1 MEFAGATATLSK
13 KLSNGYGVSGR
24 SAYDGVFAAP
34 VKLRASSF
42 SSRLE
47 DYREVFGSFGAS
59 SIPVLEVPELKERKK
74 NDDIRHS
81 KLDYSK
87 VFGGIGNLEAAVPFE
102 ELIREPKHK
111 KRNSFSMG
119 ESPERSKAKGGN
131 QSCREDPTKY
141 SKENPTLLRSSND
154 TSRINMSYLMV
165 NQGSDVAQIHAVPA
179 YTCLIEEVNPVK
191 VNRDNPV
198 KVKRDNPVNVNRD
211 NPVKLNRDNK
221 SVPGTHDD
229 CSGIHC
235 NEGIKESG
243 CCSKSLSD
251 PSPDNTKKQS
261 SNNEV
266 NVKNRSE
273 TIDMFFDA
281 SKISNGSKGAH
292 HIKIPPFET
301 VAGNMDYHNDEA
313 ARSTATQGHASKRDR
328 SEGADSPSY
337 LDDIVD
343 SNSEAATSVAALRK
357 AIEEAQVR
365 MKVAKELMRKK
376 KEGFPN
382 FVKRKSNIDSKAEK
396 KEDKISCKTLSLE
409 EINTRQT
416 FGEMDAL
423 TKFSYEVG
431 KPTMR
436 MEKVR
441 SDLGAKE
448 MLVAE
453 EAIQA
458 TLKTLISTQEKH
470 KEEFEQKEADDNAK
484 VIELKELEN
493 NRKEPCIENTGRN
506 AFDKP
511 EECDHTIE
519 VMKEYRKDEN
529 NIEKVHAANEASAC
543 EELVVEAR
551 HTYQEVVDET
561 KLVQKTFDSGA
572 TDKRLRV
579 NEEEEVENKVTP
591 FHEPANCESNLGEQE
606 LVRRDEN
613 KVACKPEDGKKIEG
627 RKECQRNLRAI
638 HELKEVERN
647 IDQEQKGNEEK
658 VEVSSDP
665 EECELPEFV
674 EPMDKRA
681 CSPHHPDFNSL
692 EREIENLGSL
702 DDIKRSD
709 ETGFLDV
716 NREAEHS
723 CQREGTKSTVSN
735 IYVHEMLEQ
744 TVDHIHDE
752 EDIYL
757 RITQDTE
764 LDANESVQYSK
775 ASKKEIEGATSLMEE
790 NEGGREDNKEPVEV
804 IRVSQTDSNY
814 EDIKA
819 EEIGMT
825 IGTSSSYE
833 PGEIEKW
840 SKTQVCDTTVEND
853 ETVEVT
859 PAVYSYDVQ
868 DDIMEA
874 SDASFGLQ
882 EKYDE
887 PESVQETN
895 DFYEK
900 IAVETSAFVR
910 CAPEI
915 NETVNPM
922 QSRSETVTFE
932 SDATYFAETDMKARK
947 NQDQCMEEAENHCN
961 PLMLSEETTTEC
973 IKIREDA
980 KEASVS
986 LDEEIDENRS
996 NSSNEEILFDNEHNI
1011 EESQVVT
1018 MSGRISTPFK
1028 EEGIETIHSNLEENH
1043 QAGTAMEEKESNGNL
1058 QTVDLEKERLKKI
1071 DEAKERER
1079 EKEKLAVDRAIREA
1093 RHRAFAETRER
1104 VVQERAAAE
1113 ARQKKKSDGRE
1124 GLGKTIGHANEKKPA
1139 EKAAMEAK
1147 LKAERAAVERAT
1159 AEARARA
1166 LERALSEKFAS
1177 ESRNKSDK
1185 SVAEKLFG
1193 ASRDNGM
1200 KQNFH
1205 SKSFSYGVRDSTDV
1219 FDGANGDSAQRCK
1232 ARSERHQRIGERVAK
1247 ALSEKNMRDRLV
1259 QMEQEERNRIAEAL
1273 DADVKRWSSGKTGNL
1288 RALLSTLQYIL
1299 GPDSGW
1305 QPIPLT
1311 DIVMTSAVK
1320 KAYRKATLSVH
1331 PDKLQQRGASI
1342 QQKYICEKV
1351 FDLLKEAWNRF
1362 NMEER

>member
-1 MEFAGATATLSK
+1 MDFAGATSTLSK

-24 SAYDGVFAAP
+24 SAYDGVFATP
-34 VKLRASSF
+34 VKLRAPSF

-74 NDDIRHS
+74 TDDIRHS

-87 VFGGIGNLEAAVPFE
+87 VFGGFGNLEAAMPLE
-102 ELIREPKHK
+102 ELIGEPKHK
-111 KRNSFSMG
+111 KKNSFSMG
-119 ESPERSKAKGGN
+119 ASSERSKAKGGN
-131 QSCREDPTKY
+131 QSYREDPTKY
-141 SKENPTLLRSSND
+141 SKENPMLLRSCND
-154 TSRINMSYLMV
+154 TNRINMSYHMV

-191 VNRDNPV
+191 VNRG
-198 KVKRDNPVNVNRD
+198 K
-211 NPVKLNRDNK
+211 K
-221 SVPGTHDD
+221 SVPVTHDA

-243 CCSKSLSD
+243 CCTKSLTD

-261 SNNEV
+261 SNDGV
-266 NVKNRSE
+266 KVKNRSD
-273 TIDMFFDA
+273 TIDLFFDA
-281 SKISNGSKGAH
+281 SKISNGSKGTH
-292 HIKIPPFET
+292 HIKVPPPET
-301 VAGNMDYHNDEA
+301 VAGNMDNLNDEA
-313 ARSTATQGHASKRDR
+313 AGFTETQGHASKRDR

-337 LDDIVD
+337 LDDMVD
-343 SNSEAATSVAALRK
+343 SNSEAAAPVAALRK

-365 MKVAKELMRKK
+365 MKVARELMRRK

-396 KEDKISCKTLSLE
+396 KEDKISCKTWNLE
-409 EINTRQT
+409 EINMRQT
-416 FGEMDAL
+416 FGETDAL
-423 TKFSYEVG
+423 TKFSSEVG

-453 EAIQA
+453 EAMQE
-458 TLKTLISTQEKH
+458 TLKKLISAQAKR
-470 KEEFEQKEADDNAK
+470 KEEFEPKEADDNAK
-484 VIELKELEN
+484 VIELKEVEN
-493 NRKEPCIENTGRN
+493 NSKEPCIKNTGKN
-506 AFDKP
+506 ASDKL

-519 VMKEYRKDEN
+519 VIKEYWEREN
-529 NIEKVHAANEASAC
+529 NEEKVHASNEAGAS

-561 KLVQKTFDSGA
+561 KLVQKTVDNGA

-579 NEEEEVENKVTP
+579 NGEGEVENKMTA
-591 FHEPANCESNLGEQE
+591 FHEPANCESDLGEQE
-606 LVRRDEN
+606 LARGDEN
-613 KVACKPEDGKKIEG
+613 KVACKPEEDGKKIEG
-627 RKECQRNLRAI
+627 QKECQRNLRAI
-638 HELKEVERN
+638 QEFKEVEKN
-647 IDQEQKGNEEK
+647 IDQEQRGNEEK
-658 VEVSSDP
+658 VDVSNEP

-674 EPMDKRA
+674 ESMDKRA
-681 CSPHHPDFNSL
+681 CSPHRPDFNSL

-709 ETGFLDV
+709 KTGFPDV

-723 CQREGTKSTVSN
+723 CQREGTKSTFSN

-757 RITQDTE
+757 RIIEDSE
-764 LDANESVQYSK
+764 LDENECVKYSK
-775 ASKKEIEGATSLMEE
+775 ASKNEIEGAASPMEE
-790 NEGGREDNKEPVEV
+790 NEGWWEDNMEPVEV
-804 IRVSQTDSNY
+804 IRVSHTDPNY

-819 EEIGMT
+819 EEIGMA

-833 PGEIEKW
+833 PDEIEKW
-840 SKTQVCDTTVEND
+840 SKTQVSDTTVEND

-868 DDIMEA
+868 DGIMEA
-874 SDASFGLQ
+874 SDASFELQ
-882 EKYDE
+882 EKCDE

-910 CAPEI
+910 RASEI

-922 QSRSETVTFE
+922 QSRSETVNFE
-932 SDATYFAETDMKARK
+932 SDATYFAETGMKARQ
-947 NQDQCMEEAENHCN
+947 NQDHCMEEAENDCN
-961 PLMLSEETTTEC
+961 PPMLSGETTTEC
-973 IKIREDA
+973 IKILEDA
-980 KEASVS
+980 KDARVAF
-986 LDEEIDENRS
+986 DEEIDETRS
-996 NSSNEEILFDNEHNI
+996 NSSNEEKLFDNEHNI
-1011 EESQVVT
+1011 EASQVVT
-1018 MSGRISTPFK
+1018 MPGRMSSPFK

-1043 QAGTAMEEKESNGNL
+1043 QEAPIMEEKESNGNP
-1058 QTVDLEKERLKKI
+1058 QTVDLEKEYLKKI

-1079 EKEKLAVDRAIREA
+1079 EREKLAVDRAIREA

-1185 SVAEKLFG
+1185 SVAEKFFG

>member
-34 VKLRASSF
+34 VKLRAPSF

-74 NDDIRHS
+74 NDDVRHS

-87 VFGGIGNLEAAVPFE
+87 VFGGFGNIEAAMPFE
-102 ELIREPKHK
+102 ELIDEPKHK
-111 KRNSFSMG
+111 KKNSFSMG
-119 ESPERSKAKGGN
+119 ASSERSKAKGGT
-131 QSCREDPTKY
+131 QSCREDLTKY

-154 TSRINMSYLMV
+154 TNRINMSYLMV

-198 KVKRDNPVNVNRD
+198 KV
-211 NPVKLNRDNK
+211 NRDNK
-221 SVPGTHDD
+221 SVPVTDD
-229 CSGIHC
+229 SHSSILC

-243 CCSKSLSD
+243 CCTKSLTD

-261 SNNEV
+261 SNNGV
-266 NVKNRSE
+266 NIKNRSD
-273 TIDMFFDA
+273 TIDLFFDA

-292 HIKIPPFET
+292 HIKVPPSET
-301 VAGNMDYHNDEA
+301 VAGNMDNHNDEA
-313 ARSTATQGHASKRDR
+313 VRFTATQGHASKRDR
-328 SEGADSPSY
+328 SEGSDSPSY
-337 LDDIVD
+337 LDDMVD
-343 SNSEAATSVAALRK
+343 SNSEAAASVAALRK

-365 MKVAKELMRKK
+365 MKVAKELMRRK

-382 FVKRKSNIDSKAEK
+382 FVTRKSNIDSKAEK
-396 KEDKISCKTLSLE
+396 KEDKISCKTLNLE
-409 EINTRQT
+409 EINMRQT
-416 FGEMDAL
+416 FGETDAL
-423 TKFSYEVG
+423 TKFSSELG

-436 MEKVR
+436 MERVR

-453 EAIQA
+453 EAMQE
-458 TLKTLISTQEKH
+458 TLKKLISTQAKH
-470 KEEFEQKEADDNAK
+470 KEEFELKEADDNAT
-484 VIELKELEN
+484 VIELKEVEN
-493 NRKEPCIENTGRN
+493 NRKELGIKNTGRN
-506 AFDKP
+506 ASDKL
-511 EECDHTIE
+511 EECDHRIE
-519 VMKEYRKDEN
+519 VIKEYWEHEN
-529 NIEKVHAANEASAC
+529 NEEKVHAANEAGAC

-561 KLVQKTFDSGA
+561 KLVQKTFDNGA

-579 NEEEEVENKVTP
+579 NGEEEVENKVTP
-591 FHEPANCESNLGEQE
+591 FHEQAKCESNLGEQE
-606 LVRRDEN
+606 LVRGDEH
-613 KVACKPEDGKKIEG
+613 KVACKPEEDGKKIEG
-627 RKECQRNLRAI
+627 QKECQRNLRAI
-638 HELKEVERN
+638 QELKEDEKN
-647 IDQEQKGNEEK
+647 TDQEQKGNEEK
-658 VEVSSDP
+658 VEVSSEP
-665 EECELPEFV
+665 EECELPAFV

-681 CSPHHPDFNSL
+681 CSPHRPDFNSL

-702 DDIKRSD
+702 DDIKRTN

-723 CQREGTKSTVSN
+723 CQMEGTESTFSN

-757 RITQDTE
+757 RIIEDSE
-764 LDANESVQYSK
+764 LDGNESVQYSK
-775 ASKKEIEGATSLMEE
+775 ASKNEIEGAASVMDE
-790 NEGGREDNKEPVEV
+790 NEGEWQDNKEPVEV
-804 IRVSQTDSNY
+804 IRVSQTDPNY

-833 PGEIEKW
+833 PDEIEKW
-840 SKTQVCDTTVEND
+840 SKTKVSDTTVEND

-859 PAVYSYDVQ
+859 PMVYSYDVQ

-874 SDASFGLQ
+874 SDASFILQ

-932 SDATYFAETDMKARK
+932 SDATYFAETDTEARK
-947 NQDQCMEEAENHCN
+947 NQDQCMEEAENDCN
-961 PLMLSEETTTEC
+961 PPMLSEETTTEC
-973 IKIREDA
+973 IKICEDA
-980 KEASVS
+980 KEARVA

-996 NSSNEEILFDNEHNI
+996 NSSNEEKLFDNEHNI
-1011 EESQVVT
+1011 EASQVVT

-1028 EEGIETIHSNLEENH
+1028 EEGNKTIHSNLEENH
-1043 QAGTAMEEKESNGNL
+1043 QAGRAMEEKESNSNP
-1058 QTVDLEKERLKKI
+1058 QTVDPEKEYLKKI

-1093 RHRAFAETRER
+1093 RHRAFAEARER

-1124 GLGKTIGHANEKKPA
+1124 GLGKTVGHANEKKPA

-1185 SVAEKLFG
+1185 SVAEQLFG

-1205 SKSFSYGVRDSTDV
+1205 SKSFSYGVRDSSDV

-1247 ALSEKNMRDRLV
+1247 ALSEKYMRDRVV